1 MANRN
6 GLRLIGWAYGGVT
19 AMVVLTAFMVVS
31 AKLNG
36 RVEASPDS
44 GVMEWRSEAAAKPA
58 LLAD

>member
-44 GVMEWRSEAAAKPA
+44 GALEWRAEAAAKPA